1 MIIKIVLILIIII
14 DLVIGNYSRIMMMR
28 NFKDRTM
35 KRSNLFY
42 FFQGLLFDYTLLNEK
57 GKKFYKMHIISAIIF
72 FITVLITI
80 ALFVNK

>member
-14 DLVIGNYSRIMMMR
+14 ELVIGNYSRIMMMR

-42 FFQGLLFDYTLLNEK
+42 LFQGFLFDHTLLNEK
-57 GKKFYKMHIISAIIF
+57 GKRFYKIHIISAITF
-72 FITVLITI
+72 FITGLITI
-80 ALFVNK
+80 AVFLNN